1 MSSVNPVVMRYIKF
15 HFPLLQKQNVLPGK
29 DFVSRGT
36 TKKLE
41 NARKEWKY
49 SGNWKVIVAQMAA
62 EDGALKKKAEQDVS
76 LVRLLIKVNWASV
89 GNYICDWK

>member
-1 MSSVNPVVMRYIKF
+1 M
-15 HFPLLQKQNVLPGK
+15 
-29 DFVSRGT
+29 
-36 TKKLE
+36 
-41 NARKEWKY
+41 
-49 SGNWKVIVAQMAA
+49 IVAQMAA